1 MMIIDTDSHIIEA
14 PDLWTSR
21 MSKKKWGDSIPNVRW
36 DEKTQMEAWF
46 VGDKRFANAWS
57 AAWVGWEK
65 PFPSAPPRRKDVYP
79 PALDAVE
86 RVKVMDQTGSQ

>member
-14 PDLWTSR
+14 PDLWTAR
-21 MSKKKWGDSIPNVRW
+21 MSKSKWGDSIPTVRW

-46 VGDKRFANAWS
+46 VGGKRFANAWS

-65 PFPSAPPRRKDVYP
+65 PFPSAPPRRENVYP
-79 PALDAVE
+79 PALDANE
-86 RVKVMDQTGSQ
+86 RV